1 MQMNN
6 SHLAGR
12 LLPALVRTP
21 RPNLQI
27 PLRETTLP
35 LISLHPWGGSGR
47 ERGQFFEEDHK
58 RQTKICGVAASGY
71 HLANFW
77 SWQMPLL

>member
-21 RPNLQI
+21 RPNVQI
-27 PLRETTLP
+27 PLLETLL
-35 LISLHPWGGSGR
+35 LISLQPWWGEGS
-47 ERGQFFEEDHK
+47 
-58 RQTKICGVAASGY
+58 ILPPV
-71 HLANFW
+71 
-77 SWQMPLL
+77 